1 MHARA
6 VRAAPTCI
14 ETHARARTSVPR
26 FVNQLPLPTL
36 LLFYDALLIPLAAA
50 SPRPHRRAR
59 AAAAAVA
66 AAAASKHGHWE
77 PAATE
82 MVTISAG
89 ATPPAAGGPS
99 GSVGGGPSSAAHLQL
114 ALALLE
120 GCRSEVLRLLAEGG
134 GEAVGS
140 AFDKILRHALSPL
153 DAPTLLRAAARYD
166 LEPHRLRFLRRTLS
180 SHGGGSG
187 EGEPTLGRV
196 QRTRLRLLAGRRAEA
211 PTAWPKRPGS
221 QQPTRPTRCSRGPPA
236 GAGLPAGPEGRA
248 LAAWMPQ
255 RGRSMACAPMLPAPR
270 SPISLPST
278 LTLTQGAAA
287 SAIQG
292 CLAAPRA
299 TAATGRAAPR
309 ASAAAARRVGH
320 RPATGG
326 GLRLHVHGARR
337 IGRRVVRACA
347 RDGARARLT
356 VVELECAVH
365 LVITWACAHAPA
377 PAPTH
382 VRV

>member
-1 MHARA
+1 
-6 VRAAPTCI
+6 
-14 ETHARARTSVPR
+14 
-26 FVNQLPLPTL
+26 
-36 LLFYDALLIPLAAA
+36 
-50 SPRPHRRAR
+50 
-59 AAAAAVA
+59 
-66 AAAASKHGHWE
+66 
-77 PAATE
+77 

-211 PTAWPKRPGS
+211 PTAWSKRPGS
-221 QQPTRPTRCSRGPPA
+221 QQPTRPTRCFRGPPA

-248 LAAWMPQ
+248 LAAWMPK
-255 RGRSMACAPMLPAPR
+255 RGRSMACAPMPAPR
-270 SPISLPST
+270 SPISLPSA

-292 CLAAPRA
+292 CLVAPRA

-320 RPATGG
+320 WPATGG
-326 GLRLHVHGARR
+326 GFRLHVHGARR

-365 LVITWACAHAPA
+365 FIACACACTCTRS
-377 PAPTH
+377 APTCAGAKKSK
-382 VRV
+382 VLGIMPRVGRGSLF